1 MTTTSATCTAKPA
14 VTGARAR
21 ICAIVVLALI
31 GGAGFAQE
39 TQPPAA
45 TPPAPPGQTPRPFEP
60 GFLDAMTRWFE
71 RGADDLNAKAKSA
84 RDNAKGAFDD
94 MGEKAKAAGA
104 AAKDAAKDAAEKF
117 TKLPGAR
124 VVEGRERCEVA
135 PNGSAD
141 CRAAVEAM
149 CRSKGLAAGKSL
161 DIQQAEKCPIRS
173 FLAGPPARSDC
184 KVETHVTRAM
194 CQ

>member
-1 MTTTSATCTAKPA
+1 MTTTSATSTAKPVVA
-14 VTGARAR
+14 RARAR

-31 GGAGFAQE
+31 GGAGLAQE

-60 GFLDAMTRWFE
+60 GFLDAVTRWLE
-71 RGADDLNAKAKSA
+71 RGADDLNAKAKTA
-84 RDNAKGAFDD
+84 HENAKGALED

-104 AAKDAAKDAAEKF
+104 AAKDAAEKF
-117 TKLPGAR
+117 SKLPGAR
-124 VVEGRERCEVA
+124 VVEGRERCEVS

-141 CRAAVEAM
+141 CRAAVEAI

-173 FLAGPPARSDC
+173 WLAGPPARSDC
-184 KVETHVTRAM
+184 KTETHVTRAM